1 MTSPIRPRVAI
12 PALALLAVALLAV
25 PAGAQQ
31 WTPARTADG
40 QPDIQGIWEGGP
52 GTGNAGHS
60 LEEGCCEP
68 EHNRM
73 QGRAPGNTGLQTKV
87 IVDPADGKI
96 PFQPWADAKR
106 REHLIDLSASTELAH
121 IEPEDRCSLQGVPR
135 SQLRGPM
142 QIMQTPG
149 QVVIQYEWIHAFRI
163 IPVGNTPHAPKGY
176 PSWQGDSRG
185 RWEGNTLVV
194 DVTNFRADAVNYN
207 KQPWL
212 DSHGT
217 FYTDALHVV
226 ERWTFV
232 DANRIDYEARIED
245 PKVFTR
251 PWTVKFPIVR
261 MKEQRGYEFIEEA
274 CWEGVRVQNRFDAGR
289 LALKAGNVRPHS
301 HSEP

>member
-1 MTSPIRPRVAI
+1 MTSPLRLRA
-12 PALALLAVALLAV
+12 AV
-25 PAGAQQ
+25 PALVLLGFAVLAMPADAQR
-31 WTPARTADG
+31 WTPSKTADG
-40 QPDIQGIWEGGP
+40 QPDIQGVWEGGP

-60 LEEGCCEP
+60 LEEGCCDP

-73 QGRAPGNTGLQTKV
+73 QGRAASNTGLAQKV
-87 IVDPADGKI
+87 IIDPADGKI
-96 PFQPWADAKR
+96 PFQPWAAAKR
-106 REHLIDLSASTELAH
+106 REHLINLEAATELAH

-149 QVVIQYEWIHAFRI
+149 QVVILYEWIHAFRI
-163 IPVGNTPHAPKGY
+163 IPVDGRPHAPKGY

-185 RWEGNTLVV
+185 RWDGDTLVV
-194 DVTNFRADAVNYN
+194 DVINFRADPVTFN

-217 FYTDALHVV
+217 FYSDALHVV

-251 PWTVKFPIVR
+251 PWTVKFPILR
-261 MKEQRGYEFIEEA
+261 AKERSYEFIEEA

-289 LALKAGNVRPHS
+289 LAVKAGNVRPHS